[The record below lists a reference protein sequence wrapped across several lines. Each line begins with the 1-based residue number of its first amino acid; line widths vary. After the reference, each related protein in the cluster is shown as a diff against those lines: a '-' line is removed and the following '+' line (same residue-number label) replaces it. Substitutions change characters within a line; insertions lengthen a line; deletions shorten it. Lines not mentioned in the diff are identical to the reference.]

1 MVLPKTGERTIMGR
15 SIFSTT
21 SVAIIACFLA
31 GGAWVYGQ
39 PTSPS
44 SQPGVREDVEFA
56 TRPSSVKV
64 EESTAPKAAAPVE
77 AAAVKLESAANVT
90 QKAEPVGDDALP
102 TTEQVE
108 TSPWARATEGAAAFV
123 PPAIQKSSEERAK
136 EASREL
142 RGVLGDEI
150 FDQLVTITTG
160 ADEDL
165 AQVIRLLAERANLNF
180 IYAEG
185 VIKGRVTLNLK
196 DVPLG
201 VALQSLLAAHD
212 LAIVREGANVFRI
225 VRRKDIQQTI
235 VETKTIYIKVN
246 WVPAQTIADTLKDIM
261 GTGTG
266 TKVGE
271 VKAHKESNTLIIT
284 DTPTNVQLMRDLVA
298 QLDVPQK
305 QVMIEARMVEL
316 LINNGRQ
323 LGSKTVLERADS
335 SGNSQVSGQLGKN
348 AEHKETITRVEIDE
362 NGKPTIVTEE
372 VTVPAKPV
380 DTLVS
385 NLLVGGGAPS
395 LSFGTVI
402 SILGKDFDVAATLD
416 ALEARR
422 IANILANPRV
432 ITLDNETAQI
442 NIKRDNPYIEAQQGV
457 GQQAVAASV
466 KFKESGVELMVT
478 PNITDNGYI
487 RMKLMP
493 RQEIFAGE
501 FKNPTTGSNIPIID
515 KREALTNV
523 IVKDEDTVVIGGLR
537 EIDSSDARSQVPW
550 LGQVPIIGWFYKGQ
564 SKGFL
569 KNDLML
575 FVTPHIIKTPVLTAA
590 ENYNY
595 TRLDAHWDL
604 PDYFFDDSVEI
615 RERRHRGDIN
625 SDPLSYKPE
634 PVRLPRQAKNEWKQN

>member
-1 MVLPKTGERTIMGR
+1 MERSFWRSLSFLGIMMTCWAG
-15 SIFSTT
+15 SYCVFGQDNQANKAA
-21 SVAIIACFLA
+21 SVA
-31 GGAWVYGQ
+31 
-39 PTSPS
+39 
-44 SQPGVREDVEFA
+44 RDDVEIL
-56 TRPSSVKV
+56 TKSSVRV
-64 EESTAPKAAAPVE
+64 EESSAPKQQSLTAPVQIK
-77 AAAVKLESAANVT
+77 ESSETSKKKEKPLA
-90 QKAEPVGDDALP
+90 DDALP
-102 TTEQVE
+102 TGDAIEA
-108 TSPWARATEGAAAFV
+108 SPWTKAGQQEVPFV
-123 PPAIQKSSEERAK
+123 PPSIQKTAAERA
-136 EASREL
+136 EETGREL

-150 FDQLVTITTG
+150 FDQLVTVTTG

-185 VIKGRVTLNLK
+185 VIKGRVTLNLR

-212 LAIVREGANVFRI
+212 LALVREGANVFRI
-225 VRRKDIQQTI
+225 VRRQDVQQTT

-246 WVPAQTIADTLKDIM
+246 WVPAETIADTLRDIIQAGKA
-261 GTGTG
+261 GTQ
-266 TKVGE
+266 VAE
-271 VKAHKESNTLIIT
+271 IKAHKESNTIIVT
-284 DTPTNVQLMRDLVA
+284 DTPPNVALIRDLVA

-323 LGSKTVLERADS
+323 LGSATTFERPDK
-335 SGNSQVSGQLGKN
+335 SGNSSALGTLGKN
-348 AEHKETITRVEIDE
+348 AEHKETVSHVEIDA

-493 RQEIFAGE
+493 RQEIYAGE

-564 SKGFL
+564 SRGFL

-595 TRLDAHWDL
+595 SRLDAHWDL

-615 RERRHRGDIN
+615 RERRHRGEAN
-625 SDPLSYKPE
+625 GDPLGVAPE
-634 PVRLPRQAKNEWKQN
+634 PVRVPVSAPEEKKAE

>member
-1 MVLPKTGERTIMGR
+1 MGR
-15 SIFSTT
+15 SVVSTT
-21 SVAIIACFLA
+21 SVAMIACFLA
-31 GGAWVYGQ
+31 TCAWVHGQ
-39 PTSPS
+39 PASPTA
-44 SQPGVREDVEFA
+44 QPGISEDVEFA

-64 EESTAPKAAAPVE
+64 EESTAPKSAAPVE
-77 AAAVKLESAANVT
+77 SVVKLETSAEVT
-90 QKAEPVGDDALP
+90 KKAEPVGDDALP
-102 TTEQVE
+102 SSEQVE
-108 TSPWARATEGAAAFV
+108 TSPWARVTEGAAPFV
-123 PPAIQKSSEERAK
+123 PPTIQKSSEERAK

-185 VIKGRVTLNLK
+185 VIKGRVTLNLR

-225 VRRKDIQQTI
+225 VRRKDIQQTV

-261 GTGTG
+261 GAGAG
-266 TKVGE
+266 IKVGE

-335 SGNSQVSGQLGKN
+335 SGNSQVEGQLGKN

-575 FVTPHIIKTPVLTAA
+575 FVTPHIIKTPVLTAS

-634 PVRLPRQAKNEWKQN
+634 PVRLPQQAKNEAKQN

>member
-1 MVLPKTGERTIMGR
+1 MERSAWWAVCAVSVFFAGIVSTAGWAQGR
-15 SIFSTT
+15 E
-21 SVAIIACFLA
+21 
-31 GGAWVYGQ
+31 
-39 PTSPS
+39 S
-44 SQPGVREDVEFA
+44 SQQSVPSVRGDVEIA
-56 TRPSSVKV
+56 SRPNVRV
-64 EESTAPKAAAPVE
+64 EESTGVATLLAPQLSSTSVTTGEP
-77 AAAVKLESAANVT
+77 SAAKT
-90 QKAEPVGDDALP
+90 RLAGDDAWPSGEEL
-102 TTEQVE
+102 E
-108 TSPWARATEGAAAFV
+108 TSPWSKTGQTAGAFV
-123 PPAIQKSSEERAK
+123 PPSIQKSATEKAEETG
-136 EASREL
+136 REL
-142 RGVLGDEI
+142 RSVLGDEI

-160 ADEDL
+160 QDEDL
-165 AQVIRLLAERANLNF
+165 AQVIRLLAERAGLNF

-185 VIKGRVTLNLK
+185 IIKGRVTLNLR

-225 VRRKDIQQTI
+225 VRRKDIQQTA
-235 VETKTIYIKVN
+235 VETRTIYIKIN
-246 WVPAQTIADTLKDIM
+246 WVPAETIAESLKDIIS
-261 GTGTG
+261 GGVGVG

-271 VKAHKESNTLIIT
+271 IKAHKESNTLIIT
-284 DTPTNVQLMRDLVA
+284 DTPTNVALMRDLVA

-323 LGSKTVLERADS
+323 LGSKTTIERPDK
-335 SGNSQVSGQLGKN
+335 SGNSTSLGTLGSN
-348 AEHKETITRVEIDE
+348 AEHTENISKVVIDE
-362 NGKPTIVTEE
+362 NGKPTIVTEQ

-395 LSFGTVI
+395 LTFGTVI

-466 KFKESGVELMVT
+466 KFKQSGVELLVT

-487 RMKLMP
+487 RMKLRP

-515 KREALTNV
+515 TREALTNV

-550 LGQVPIIGWFYKGQ
+550 LGQVPVIGWFYKGQ
-564 SKGFL
+564 SRGFL

-604 PDYFFDDSVEI
+604 PDYFFDDSIEI
-615 RERRHRGDIN
+615 RERRHRGETN
-625 SDPLSYKPE
+625 SDPVSFKPE
-634 PVRLPRQAKNEWKQN
+634 PVRLPAAEKAAAGE

>member
-1 MVLPKTGERTIMGR
+1 MSKGVWVKVSVCVATATLVTCGADVAMGQPAKR
-15 SIFSTT
+15 S
-21 SVAIIACFLA
+21 AA
-31 GGAWVYGQ
+31 GGIKD
-39 PTSPS
+39 
-44 SQPGVREDVEFA
+44 DVEIVA
-56 TRPSSVKV
+56 RSASVKV
-64 EESTAPKAAAPVE
+64 EESTATKMIPPAELAPVKRE
-77 AAAVKLESAANVT
+77 PLSGEK
-90 QKAEPVGDDALP
+90 KAKPAGDDAWP
-102 TTEQVE
+102 TSDQVE
-108 TSPWARATEGAAAFV
+108 SSPWAKATEGGVAFV
-123 PPAIQKSSEERAK
+123 PPTIQKTTDERAK
-136 EASREL
+136 EANREL
-142 RGVLGDEI
+142 RGILGDDI

-165 AQVIRLLAERANLNF
+165 AQVIRLLAERAGINF
-180 IYAEG
+180 VYAEG
-185 VIKGRVTLNLK
+185 VIKGRVTLNLR

-225 VRRKDIQQTI
+225 VPRKDIQQTV

-246 WVPAQTIADTLKDIM
+246 WVPAQTIADTLTDIM
-261 GTGTG
+261 GTGVG

-284 DTPTNVQLMRDLVA
+284 DTPPNVALMRDLVA

-323 LGSKTVLERADS
+323 LGSKTVMERVDK
-335 SGNSQVSGQLGKN
+335 SGNSQVTGQLGTN
-348 AEHKETITRVEIDE
+348 AEHKETVSRVVIGDD
-362 NGKPTIVTEE
+362 GKPTIVTEE

-564 SKGFL
+564 SRGFL

-604 PDYFFDDSVEI
+604 PDYFFDDSVEL
-615 RERRHRGDIN
+615 RERRHRGEIN
-625 SDPLSYKPE
+625 SDPLSFKPE
-634 PVRLPRQAKNEWKQN
+634 PVRMPTQKMQTDEQ

>member
-1 MVLPKTGERTIMGR
+1 MGR

-21 SVAIIACFLA
+21 SVAMIACLLA
-31 GGAWVYGQ
+31 GGAAGYGQ
-39 PTSPS
+39 PASPS
-44 SQPGVREDVEFA
+44 AQPGVRDDVEFA

-64 EESTAPKAAAPVE
+64 EESTAPKTAVPVE
-77 AAAVKLESAANVT
+77 AAAVKLESPASVIT
-90 QKAEPVGDDALP
+90 QKVEPVGDDALP
-102 TTEQVE
+102 TSEQVE
-108 TSPWARATEGAAAFV
+108 TSPWARAAEGAAAFV
-123 PPAIQKSSEERAK
+123 PPTIQKSSEERAR

-185 VIKGRVTLNLK
+185 VIKGRVTLNLR

-225 VRRKDIQQTI
+225 VRRKDIQQTV

-261 GTGTG
+261 GAGAG

-362 NGKPTIVTEE
+362 DGKPTIVTEE

-615 RERRHRGDIN
+615 RERRHRGDVN

-634 PVRLPRQAKNEWKQN
+634 PVRLPQQAKNESKPN

>member
-1 MVLPKTGERTIMGR
+1 MGR
-15 SIFSTT
+15 SVFSTGSLACLAWLLAL
-21 SVAIIACFLA
+21 SVW
-31 GGAWVYGQ
+31 GQGQDKRPSTGQ
-39 PTSPS
+39 PA
-44 SQPGVREDVEFA
+44 VRDDVEFA
-56 TRPSSVKV
+56 TRPSTVKV
-64 EESTAPKAAAPVE
+64 EESSAPQTVSTFMPSAVDLEPMKKA
-77 AAAVKLESAANVT
+77 L
-90 QKAEPVGDDALP
+90 PVGDDALP
-102 TTEQVE
+102 SEEQIE
-108 TSPWARATEGAAAFV
+108 TSPWARRGVEGTAFV
-123 PPAIQKSSEERAK
+123 PPTIQKSSEERAK

-142 RGVLGDEI
+142 RGVLGDQI

-185 VIKGRVTLNLK
+185 VIKGRVTLNLR

-261 GTGTG
+261 GAGAG

-323 LGSKTVLERADS
+323 LGSKTVVERADK
-335 SGNSQVSGQLGKN
+335 SGNSQVLGQLGNN
-348 AEHKETITRVEIDE
+348 AEHKETISRVEIDE

-550 LGQVPIIGWFYKGQ
+550 LGQVPVIGWFYKGH

-615 RERRHRGDIN
+615 RERRHRGEVTG
-625 SDPLSYKPE
+625 DPLSYKAE
-634 PVRLPRQAKNEWKQN
+634 PVRVPQQAKDSAEQN

>member
-1 MVLPKTGERTIMGR
+1 MKRQVWRDITLAAVFSASMVNVVVWAQGPGTKPAPVIQDDLEFRTGPSAVAAE
-15 SIFSTT
+15 T
-21 SVAIIACFLA
+21 SAPA
-31 GGAWVYGQ
+31 
-39 PTSPS
+39 
-44 SQPGVREDVEFA
+44 
-56 TRPSSVKV
+56 KV
-64 EESTAPKAAAPVE
+64 SMAEAAPIVVE
-77 AAAVKLESAANVT
+77 PSAPT
-90 QKAEPVGDDALP
+90 KPKSKPVADDAPP
-102 TTEQVE
+102 TDEQVE
-108 TSPWARATEGAAAFV
+108 SSPWALRSEGAMPFV
-123 PPAIQKSSEERAK
+123 PPTAQKSAAERAQ
-136 EASREL
+136 ESSREL

-160 ADEDL
+160 QDEDL
-165 AQVIRLLAERANLNF
+165 AQVIRLLAERAGLNF

-185 VIKGRVTLNLK
+185 VIKGRVTLNLR

-212 LAIVREGANVFRI
+212 LAIVPEGGNVFRI

-261 GTGTG
+261 GTGVG

-271 VKAHKESNTLIIT
+271 IKAHKESNTLIIT
-284 DTPTNVQLMRDLVA
+284 DTPTNVALMRDLVA

-316 LINNGRQ
+316 LINQGRQ
-323 LGSKTVLERADS
+323 LGSRTIIERADS
-335 SGNSQVSGQLGKN
+335 SGNSEVSGQLGKN
-348 AEHKETITRVEIDE
+348 AEHTETISRIEIDE
-362 NGKPTIVTEE
+362 NGKPTIITEE

-380 DTLVS
+380 DTLIS

-395 LSFGTVI
+395 LSFGTVV

-501 FKNPTTGSNIPIID
+501 FKNPTTGSSIPIID

-564 SKGFL
+564 SRGFL

-575 FVTPHIIKTPVLTAA
+575 FVTPHIIKTPVLTGA
-590 ENYNY
+590 ENYSY
-595 TRLDAHWDL
+595 SRIDAHWDL
-604 PDYFFDDSVEI
+604 PDYFFDDSIEI
-615 RERRHRGDIN
+615 RERRHRGEIN
-625 SDPLSYKPE
+625 SNPLSFKPE
-634 PVRLPRQAKNEWKQN
+634 PVKVPAKAQEGSEN

>member
-1 MVLPKTGERTIMGR
+1 MVLGMTSERETMGR
-15 SIFSTT
+15 YTFTKAGLLFAACALVG
-21 SVAIIACFLA
+21 SVWAQPK
-31 GGAWVYGQ
+31 GQ
-39 PTSPS
+39 GPASP
-44 SQPGVREDVEFA
+44 GIKDDVEFA
-56 TRPSSVKV
+56 SRSSSVKV
-64 EESTAPKAAAPVE
+64 EESTGSMTKSALVSESVKVEPAGAP
-77 AAAVKLESAANVT
+77 S
-90 QKAEPVGDDALP
+90 KAEEPLGDDALP
-102 TTEQVE
+102 SGEQLE
-108 TSPWARATEGAAAFV
+108 TSPWVRASEGAAFV
-123 PPAIQKSSEERAK
+123 PPTIQKTSEERAK

-160 ADEDL
+160 QDEDL
-165 AQVIRLLAERANLNF
+165 AQVIRLLAERAGLNF

-185 VIKGRVTLNLK
+185 VIKGRVTLNLR

-212 LAIVREGANVFRI
+212 LAVVREGANVFRI
-225 VRRKDIQQTI
+225 VRRKDIQQTV

-261 GTGTG
+261 GTGVG

-323 LGSKTVLERADS
+323 LGSSTIFERVDK
-335 SGNSQVSGQLGKN
+335 SGNSLAKGQLGNN
-348 AEHKETITRVEIDE
+348 AEHTETVSRVEIDE
-362 NGKPTIVTEE
+362 NGKPTVVTEQ
-372 VTVPAKPV
+372 VTVPAKSV

-395 LSFGTVI
+395 LSFGTVV

-550 LGQVPIIGWFYKGQ
+550 LGQVPVIGWFYKGQ
-564 SKGFL
+564 SRGFL

-595 TRLDAHWDL
+595 TRLDANWDL

-615 RERRHRGDIN
+615 RERRHRGEMN
-625 SDPLSYKPE
+625 GDPLSFKPE
-634 PVRLPRQAKNEWKQN
+634 RVRLPQENKTAKAE